1 MNNNVMT
8 DIPVQTKTV
17 LSLLPPY
24 PIVLVSTR
32 TNIIT
37 INQIEYFTFSPLRIG
52 IAVAHVRYTYERLKE
67 EQAFVVNV
75 PGAHLV
81 DEVKLCGS
89 ISGRDGDKFER
100 AGLTPQSFEDGDLTD
115 FPAVGIAECGA
126 QIACRVEREIVF
138 EHRTWFV
145 GPVVAARSRP
155 DHTGTTA
162 LMCGREAYSLPGET
176 VSPR

>member
-1 MNNNVMT
+1 MNT
-8 DIPVQTKTV
+8 ATTV
-17 LSLLPPY
+17 EVPLQPGSVLALLPPY

-52 IAVAHVRYTYERLKE
+52 IAVAHARYTYPLLKE
-67 EQAFVVNV
+67 EREFVVNV
-75 PGAHLV
+75 PGAALV

-89 ISGRDGDKFER
+89 VSGRDGDKFER
-100 AGLTPQSFEDGDLTD
+100 AGLTSQPLEGVG
-115 FPAVGIAECGA
+115 AVGIAECGA

-145 GPVVAARSRP
+145 GPVVVARKRM
-155 DHTGTTA
+155 DHQGSEA
-162 LMCGREAYSLPGET
+162 LMCGREAYRLPGEL